1 MVATC
6 LAGMKALPC
15 AKSGPS
21 VKSIGLLLPWVKSL
35 MLGALP
41 LLSLW
46 VKPRMLSMLVGL
58 LRCPVKSWG
67 EAGKRVG
74 GLREGGEKK

>member
-1 MVATC
+1 
-6 LAGMKALPC
+6 
-15 AKSGPS
+15 
-21 VKSIGLLLPWVKSL
+21 VKSL